1 MQQDSFD
8 DVTGQR
14 WGGSQASGNSHERGS
29 FAQPAEALQAPAF
42 PDRFPNRLE
51 RKKRHF
57 AYSEAEYARMGTHL
71 VNQLL
76 GRRNTQR
83 FEAFDELLPQLKP
96 QTKLHP
102 QFDSIQVVGFD
113 LSVDQQRALQ
123 AGLKILRSPFCDHLR
138 AVISRKDWLDA
149 FALPMHGRQSDHGGG
164 DDARRAFQALEDLA
178 SKVWLIYYERQN
190 PDGTW
195 TIIEEPGARLWSIR
209 QQYDF
214 LSDEERR
221 LLTDARDAPNIPPEI
236 ENKLQ
241 AIEITYH
248 PTWLDQA
255 RQYYTKVPL
264 HLHTQYYLLRRRKR
278 PPKHVYNFTL
288 WVIDQMTRKYLAA
301 RNQGGDWR
309 VSISTME
316 LAQLCR
322 MQPYLEKRQNAR
334 IKAALEHDAEFTRD
348 LGYLTDFTVD
358 EQTVV
363 IQLNADK
370 AREIQET
377 GRAEELRKAAEE
389 PKRMTQAEFLLAMP
403 AVQDLIGHLT
413 AKLTLNAASVSRK
426 EQIGFLMAFSALAK
440 RFYDRGVAL
449 PTPHLKRVL
458 TAVAEKVL
466 SHARGGIGA
475 VNSLPRYVKKSLLAY
490 ADEHFDELYEA
501 GKRFR
506 DLQDPTSRTYSNPEA
521 AKVSEQVAL
530 FEHLATLQARH
541 ASGDD

>member
-14 WGGSQASGNSHERGS
+14 WGGNPPTSAG
-29 FAQPAEALQAPAF
+29 ADPPAETFEPF
-42 PDRFPNRLE
+42 PSPPDRFPNRLD

-113 LSVDQQRALQ
+113 LTVDQQRALQ

-195 TIIEEPGARLWSIR
+195 TVIEEPGARLWSIR

-221 LLTDARDAPNIPPEI
+221 LLTDVAAPNIPPEI

-248 PTWLDQA
+248 PIWLDQA

-288 WVIDQMTRKYLAA
+288 WVIDQMTRKYLAN

-309 VSISTME
+309 VSISTVE

-334 IKAALEHDAEFTRD
+334 IKAALEHDAEFTRE

-363 IQLNADK
+363 IQLDADK

-377 GRAEELRKAAEE
+377 GRVEELRKAAEE
-389 PKRMTQAEFLLAMP
+389 PKRMSRAEFLLAMP
-403 AVQDLIGHLT
+403 AVQELIAHLT
-413 AKLTLNAASVSRK
+413 AKLTLDAASVSRK

-440 RFYDRGVAL
+440 RFHDRGVAL
-449 PTPHLKRVL
+449 PMTQFKRVL

-466 SHARGGIGA
+466 SHARGGLGA
-475 VNSLPRYVKKSLLAY
+475 VNSLPRYVKKSLVAY
-490 ADEHFDELYEA
+490 VDEHFDELYEA
-501 GKRFR
+501 AKRFR
-506 DLQDPTSRTYSNPEA
+506 DLQDPTSRTYSKQGA
-521 AKVSEQVAL
+521 AHVSDQAAL
-530 FEHLATLQARH
+530 FEQLATLQTKH
-541 ASGDD
+541 ASHD